1 MFAQEHNLL
10 IAGSEDS
17 KLRFIDLNS
26 NKIVKTLVGHADA
39 ISCLSL
45 MPNHPN
51 LLMSGG
57 HDGAVRTW
65 DMRTF

>member
-1 MFAQEHNLL
+1 MSPEHNLL
-10 IAGSEDS
+10 VAGSEDS

-26 NKIVKTLVGHADA
+26 NKVVKTLIGHADA
-39 ISCLSL
+39 ISCLAPLPQNS
-45 MPNHPN
+45 H